1 MVATTRAEA
10 IKAVEAI
17 FERYVG
23 IFSGCLNVS
32 AVTIYVSLSGL
43 LSNSEVSVI

>member
-23 IFSGCLNVS
+23 IFRDCLHVS
-32 AVTIYVSLSGL
+32 AVEIYLFSFWGL
-43 LSNSEVSVI
+43 

>member
-23 IFSGCLNVS
+23 IFSGCYAS
-32 AVTIYVSLSGL
+32 RL
-43 LSNSEVSVI
+43 LPFMFLFLGFSNKSEVSII